1 MAGAAG
7 AAAAAAGLAAA
18 AAPASTPASA
28 TSINAT
34 SAPCES
40 ESPSFTLISLTTPD
54 TDDGTSMVALSDS
67 SVTRLWS
74 LLTVSPTDTSTS
86 ITGTS
91 L

>member
-1 MAGAAG
+1 
-7 AAAAAAGLAAA
+7 
-18 AAPASTPASA
+18 
-28 TSINAT
+28 
-34 SAPCES
+34 
-40 ESPSFTLISLTTPD
+40 
-54 TDDGTSMVALSDS
+54 MVALSDS